1 MSRCLFGGPFG
12 TQRLPNNVEHI
23 NDTPLI
29 CESQQQQQK
38 IKREH
43 NNTKYVAPILN
54 FQ

>member
-23 NDTPLI
+23 NDTPL
-29 CESQQQQQK
+29 SFVNHNNNKK

-43 NNTKYVAPILN
+43 NNTKYVAPIPN